1 MKKLLLLLLAGAT
14 LFVAACSQA
23 PTAPTGS
30 RPGPRQKA
38 SLDEEFTCR
47 SGYVV
52 AFDEEGNPYCKLDD
66 SSLMGGGRDTT
77 GTGSPPPGSPPL

>member
-1 MKKLLLLLLAGAT
+1 LLAGTT

-30 RPGPRQKA
+30 SLAPRQKA

-47 SGYVV
+47 SGYIV
-52 AFDEEGNPYCKLDD
+52 AYDEQGNPYCKLDD
-66 SSLMGGGRDTT
+66 SGLMGVGGDTT
-77 GTGSPPPGSPPL
+77 ATGRPPL

>member
-1 MKKLLLLLLAGAT
+1 VKKLLLLLAGAT

-30 RPGPRQKA
+30 RLAPRQKA
-38 SLDEEFTCR
+38 SLDEELTCR

-52 AFDEEGNPYCKLDD
+52 AFDQEGNAYCKLDD
-66 SSLMGGGRDTT
+66 SGMMSGGGDTT
-77 GTGSPPPGSPPL
+77 ATGRPPL